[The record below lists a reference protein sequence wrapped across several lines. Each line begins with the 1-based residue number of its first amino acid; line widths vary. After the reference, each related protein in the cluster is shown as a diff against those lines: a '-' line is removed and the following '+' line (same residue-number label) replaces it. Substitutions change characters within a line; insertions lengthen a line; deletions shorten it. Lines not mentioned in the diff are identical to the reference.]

1 MVPISENESRD
12 LIEEEKEKI
21 REVINAG
28 GKFIKTVIEE
38 KNKTTMVSKLKPV
51 DEKPTGTRIIQT
63 KDSIT
68 LQKL

>member
-51 DEKPTGTRIIQT
+51 DKKPTGTKIIQT

>member
-1 MVPISENESRD
+1 MLSISEIESRD

-28 GKFIKTVIEE
+28 GKFIKTVIE
-38 KNKTTMVSKLKPV
+38 KKDKTIMISKLEPV

-63 KDSIT
+63 RDSIT